1 MTTWNTL
8 VLACTCA
15 GALQGSHLAQAGL
28 KMLHHRGPGLH
39 SPAWNWLQLH
49 QSGVIRLWPQGPWA
63 DPRGPGLDVQGHW
76 WCQRGEDAHKSLAL
90 LTRIP
95 RLTQRGT
102 DELTVFPHQH
112 ACITWRQLAL
122 TGAGTR
128 DLCWIALDSY
138 NCLNL
143 LLRPTAVRPAFCT
156 SVALSLGYW
165 CQDGQGEDGHWVRP
179 LKSCLHICSDLRKA
193 GCQLRLR
200 GASVHTAHCS
210 RVGGFWT
217 LEGEQRTVSL

>member
-1 MTTWNTL
+1 MWNAL
-8 VLACTCA
+8 VPACTCA
-15 GALQGSHLAQAGL
+15 GALRSSHLAQAGL

-95 RLTQRGT
+95 SLAQRGT

-112 ACITWRQLAL
+112 ACITWGQLAL
-122 TGAGTR
+122 TSAGTR

-143 LLRPTAVRPAFCT
+143 HLRPTAVRPAFCT
-156 SVALSLGYW
+156 SGQGTDVRMGRERTATGYLPLNRVSTSVQTSGKLAASLGF
-165 CQDGQGEDGHWVRP
+165 EEP
-179 LKSCLHICSDLRKA
+179 LCTRHIAAALVVSGPLRESKELCLSSWRYI
-193 GCQLRLR
+193 
-200 GASVHTAHCS
+200 
-210 RVGGFWT
+210 
-217 LEGEQRTVSL
+217 